1 MSGGSST
8 GGLGSVYETVGV
20 EMGRGSGGASLG
32 ADELRVNDVTTFYDA
47 DTWYGESASNDVTT
61 FYDTDTWYGD
71 SARNIFYVSATRVN
85 TTYGATGAL
94 RVTTWYAGDI
104 LYASATIFYRV
115 SATGGGPNT
124 YRIPGTSASFT
135 WQGGVQGRGGPQE
148 SQRRVLDSGSGD

>member
-47 DTWYGESASNDVTT
+47 DTWYG
-61 FYDTDTWYGD
+61 D

-94 RVTTWYAGDI
+94 RVNDATTGYARDI

-115 SATGGGPNT
+115 SATGGAPNT